1 MTGRYDIVRS
11 LPHGAGILHSGNT
24 GWGNAVR
31 QCAFGR
37 DKEQRNMEKKI
48 YREKSMK
55 RISSPEQLDDYIKV
69 TGTGMWMIMG
79 AVMLLLA
86 CVCVWGIFG
95 HLDTV
100 IKAPVVVKDGTLM
113 CYIKETDR
121 EQVAVGMQVEIR
133 GKGYSILSVSDVPA
147 QAYGALTP
155 YAMHIGGFADGEW
168 VYMAA
173 ADTELADGVYEGE
186 VVVESIAPAF
196 FIFN

>member
-1 MTGRYDIVRS
+1 
-11 LPHGAGILHSGNT
+11 
-24 GWGNAVR
+24 
-31 QCAFGR
+31 
-37 DKEQRNMEKKI
+37 MEKKI

-79 AVMLLLA
+79 AVILLLA
-86 CVCVWGIFG
+86 GVCVWGIFG

-121 EQVAVGMQVEIR
+121 EQVAV
-133 GKGYSILSVSDVPA
+133 DVPA
-147 QAYGALTP
+147 QAYGTLTP

-168 VYMAA
+168 VYTAA